1 MTTTNISNIL
11 KAASASDTQALRAR
25 LSGEILLPGE
35 TAYDEARKVANLLF
49 DRAPSAIVRVATT
62 EDVAETVRFA
72 RTNNVPF
79 AVKSGGHSVAGH
91 SNPEGALLI
100 DMSQFKNVNIDPA
113 RQIARVQPGA
123 NSGELAGP
131 AHAYGLALSTG
142 DTSSVGIG
150 GLTTGGGIGFMVRK
164 FGLAIDN
171 LLSVEVVTAD
181 GQILRAWSRENS
193 DLFWAVRGGGSNFG
207 IITEFEFK
215 LAKVG
220 AVYGGALVLPAT
232 KEILRAYIDY
242 ATNAPDDLTTITNV
256 MHAPPAP
263 FIPEDRVGEPVLM
276 ILMVWSGKLEDG
288 VKAVQPLRELGEV
301 IADAVGPMPYP
312 VIYNFTAEAAQPHY
326 GAIRSL
332 FAREFSDESLEAALE
347 ALRNAPSPMSMV
359 QFRPFGGAFN
369 RPGANTTAFAHRD
382 AKLMVTALGLWL
394 DPNENRETYADWVD
408 GLWTKVRHHQ
418 SGVYCNFV
426 ANEGAERVRDAY
438 PGASYAKLAV
448 VKAKYDP
455 ENVFSFNQNI
465 RPAATQSAEKAA

>member
-1 MTTTNISNIL
+1 MTTANISNVL
-11 KAASASDTQALRAR
+11 KAVSASDTQALRAR
-25 LSGEILLPGE
+25 LSGEVLLPGE
-35 TAYDEARKVANLLF
+35 TAYDEARKVANLVF
-49 DRAPSAIVRVATT
+49 DRAPSAIVRVETT
-62 EDVAETVRFA
+62 QDVAEAVRFA
-72 RTNNVPF
+72 RANNTPF

-100 DMSQFKNVNIDPA
+100 DMSQLKAVNIDPA

-123 NSGELAGP
+123 TSGELAGP

-142 DTSSVGIG
+142 DASSVGIG

-181 GQILRAWSRENS
+181 GEILRASSKENS

-215 LAKVG
+215 LARVG

-232 KEILRAYIDY
+232 QEILRAYIDY
-242 ATNAPDDLTTITNV
+242 AVNAPDDLTTITNI
-256 MHAPPAP
+256 MYAPPAP

-276 ILMVWSGKLEDG
+276 ILMVWSGRLEDG
-288 VKAVQPLRELGEV
+288 AKAVQPLRELGEI

-312 VIYNFTAEAAQPHY
+312 AIYNFTAAAAEPHHV
-326 GAIRSL
+326 AIRSL
-332 FAREFSDESLEAALE
+332 FAREFSDQSLEVALE

-359 QFRPFGGAFN
+359 QFRPLGGAFS
-369 RPGANTTAFAHRD
+369 RPGANATAFAHRD
-382 AKLMVTALGLWL
+382 AKLMVTALGLWM
-394 DPNENRETYADWVD
+394 DPSEKKETYEAWVD

-426 ANEGAERVRDAY
+426 ANEGNERVREAY
-438 PGASYAKLAV
+438 PGATYAKLAL

-465 RPAATQSAEKAA
+465 KPAATQPAEKAA